1 MLSAFACVSCNVEGE
16 KQMKHNLANR
26 PRAISGMKQL
36 PNASVYEEWFE
47 AFEKQLREILK
58 AEQENHATAIPMQV
72 DSIERT
78 ELLSHSWGRI
88 QLLKQIL
95 GESHE

>member
-1 MLSAFACVSCNVEGE
+1 
-16 KQMKHNLANR
+16 MKHNLANK
-26 PRAISGMKQL
+26 PKLYKIPSDLSEHLKF
-36 PNASVYEEWFE
+36 ETEIIEWFE

-95 GESHE
+95 GEDTR

>member
-1 MLSAFACVSCNVEGE
+1 
-16 KQMKHNLANR
+16 MKTNLKNR
-26 PRAISGMKQL
+26 PRCV
-36 PNASVYEEWFE
+36 ASNIGDIRRWFE

-95 GESHE
+95 GEDR